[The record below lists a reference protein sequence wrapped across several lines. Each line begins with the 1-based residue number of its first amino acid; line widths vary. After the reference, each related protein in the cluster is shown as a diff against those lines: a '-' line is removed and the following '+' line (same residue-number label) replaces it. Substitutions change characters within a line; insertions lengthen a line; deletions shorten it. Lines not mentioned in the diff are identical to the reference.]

1 VPSASVNNS
10 DLLQKK
16 VRKGHKGS
24 DDRQERIQW
33 LSGDC
38 GSGIMPIALFLLT
51 HLIFLAI
58 GDGNALLMLLFG
70 NSMILLTYELTL
82 LKSGWNVI

>member
-1 VPSASVNNS
+1 
-10 DLLQKK
+10 
-16 VRKGHKGS
+16 
-24 DDRQERIQW
+24 
-33 LSGDC
+33 
-38 GSGIMPIALFLLT
+38 MPIALFLLT